1 MKQPKIKKETKH
13 LVKCFMSDSQY
24 KKLCVMANNMNVH
37 RSEYIRNLI
46 DILYLAENTDSI
58 EKGEIVE
65 LGGYGIQF
73 NPEFLSDFAFRLETA
88 FKGFNFE
95 DIEQNII
102 IKPNTRKDKRTS
114 LDDNEPNT

>member
-1 MKQPKIKKETKH
+1 MKQPKTKQESKH
-13 LVKCFMSDSQY
+13 LVKLFMSDSQY
-24 KKLCVMANNMNVH
+24 KKLCEMANKMNVH

-46 DILYLAENTDSI
+46 DILYIAENTDSI

-73 NPEFLSDFAFRLETA
+73 NPEFISEFASRLETA
-88 FKGFNFE
+88 FKGFNFD
-95 DIEQNII
+95 DIEKNVI
-102 IKPNTRKDKRTS
+102 IKPNTRKDKRIS